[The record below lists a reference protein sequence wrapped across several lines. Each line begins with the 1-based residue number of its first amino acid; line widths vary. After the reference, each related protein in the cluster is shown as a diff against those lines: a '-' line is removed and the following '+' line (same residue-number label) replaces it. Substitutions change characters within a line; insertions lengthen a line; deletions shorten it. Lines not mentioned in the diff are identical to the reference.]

1 MHAMTIKPPLRSF
14 RSFVWNVR
22 TLGIYWWL
30 RCAIE
35 NIWRAITQRF
45 RDP

>member
-14 RSFVWNVR
+14 RSFLWNVR
-22 TLGIYWWL
+22 TLGFASWL
-30 RCAIE
+30 RCTAQ
-35 NIWRAITQRF
+35 NAWAALTRRK